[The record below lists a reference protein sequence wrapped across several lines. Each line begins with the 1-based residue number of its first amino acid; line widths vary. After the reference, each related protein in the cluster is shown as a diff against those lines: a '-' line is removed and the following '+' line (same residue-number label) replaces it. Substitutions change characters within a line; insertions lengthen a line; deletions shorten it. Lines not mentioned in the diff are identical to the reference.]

1 MTVLKWI
8 LVLVVSYLLGCI
20 QTGVIISGAQHVD
33 IRAHGSKSTGTTNV
47 FRVLGAKASLV
58 TFVGDVLKGV
68 LACLLGLW
76 LLGNTGAS
84 LAGIAVV
91 LGHMYP
97 VFYKFKGGKGV
108 ATSLGTSLVL
118 NPLLGL
124 ILLAVSAVGI
134 AITHVVSIF
143 SIVSLVAF
151 GLINPFLCKGD
162 VAEIIYSIVLALLVV
177 WAHRTNIKRLLSG
190 TENKLDFSRKKTKR
204 NLCSTVRIASASR

>member
-1 MTVLKWI
+1 MTALKWI
-8 LVLVVSYLLGCI
+8 LVLVGSYLLGCI

-84 LAGIAVV
+84 MAGIAVV

-97 VFYKFKGGKGV
+97 IFYKFKGGKGV

-190 TENKLDFSRKKTKR
+190 TENKLDFSRKTTKR
-204 NLCSTVRIASASR
+204 NLK

>member
-190 TENKLDFSRKKTKR
+190 TENKLDFSRKTTKR
-204 NLCSTVRIASASR
+204 SLK

>member
-68 LACLLGLW
+68 LACLMGLW

-151 GLINPFLCKGD
+151 GLINPFLSKGD

-190 TENKLDFSRKKTKR
+190 TENKLDFSRKTTKR
-204 NLCSTVRIASASR
+204 NLK

>member
-58 TFVGDVLKGV
+58 TFVGDVLKGA

-190 TENKLDFSRKKTKR
+190 TENKLDFSRKTTKR
-204 NLCSTVRIASASR
+204 NLK

>member
-33 IRAHGSKSTGTTNV
+33 IRAHGSKSTGTTYV

-190 TENKLDFSRKKTKR
+190 TENKLDFSRKTTKR
-204 NLCSTVRIASASR
+204 NLK

>member
-190 TENKLDFSRKKTKR
+190 TENKRDFSRKTTKR
-204 NLCSTVRIASASR
+204 NLK

>member
-97 VFYKFKGGKGV
+97 IFYKFKGGKGV

-204 NLCSTVRIASASR
+204 NLK

>member
-97 VFYKFKGGKGV
+97 IFYKFKGGKGV

-134 AITHVVSIF
+134 AFTHVVSIF

-190 TENKLDFSRKKTKR
+190 TENKLDFSRKTTKR
-204 NLCSTVRIASASR
+204 NLK

>member
-84 LAGIAVV
+84 MAGIAVV

-190 TENKLDFSRKKTKR
+190 TENKLDFSRKTTKR
-204 NLCSTVRIASASR
+204 NLK

>member
-124 ILLAVSAVGI
+124 VLLAVSAVGI

-190 TENKLDFSRKKTKR
+190 TENKLDFSRKTTKR
-204 NLCSTVRIASASR
+204 NLK

>member
-108 ATSLGTSLVL
+108 ATSLGPSLVL

-190 TENKLDFSRKKTKR
+190 TENKLDFSRKTTKR
-204 NLCSTVRIASASR
+204 NLK

>member
-1 MTVLKWI
+1 MTVLRWI

-204 NLCSTVRIASASR
+204 NLK

>member
-162 VAEIIYSIVLALLVV
+162 VAEIIYSIVLALPVV

-190 TENKLDFSRKKTKR
+190 TENKLDFSRKTTKR
-204 NLCSTVRIASASR
+204 NLK

>member
-204 NLCSTVRIASASR
+204 NLK

>member
-1 MTVLKWI
+1 M
-8 LVLVVSYLLGCI
+8 
-20 QTGVIISGAQHVD
+20 
-33 IRAHGSKSTGTTNV
+33 
-47 FRVLGAKASLV
+47 
-58 TFVGDVLKGV
+58 
-68 LACLLGLW
+68 
-76 LLGNTGAS
+76 
-84 LAGIAVV
+84 
-91 LGHMYP
+91 
-97 VFYKFKGGKGV
+97 
-108 ATSLGTSLVL
+108 L

-204 NLCSTVRIASASR
+204 NLK

>member
-124 ILLAVSAVGI
+124 ILLVVSAVGI

-190 TENKLDFSRKKTKR
+190 TENKLDFSRKTTKR
-204 NLCSTVRIASASR
+204 NLK

>member
-97 VFYKFKGGKGV
+97 IFYKFKGGKGV

-134 AITHVVSIF
+134 AITHVVSVF

-162 VAEIIYSIVLALLVV
+162 VAEILYSIVLALLVV

-190 TENKLDFSRKKTKR
+190 TENKLDFSRKTTKR
-204 NLCSTVRIASASR
+204 NLK

>member
-1 MTVLKWI
+1 M
-8 LVLVVSYLLGCI
+8 
-20 QTGVIISGAQHVD
+20 D

-134 AITHVVSIF
+134 AITHVVSVF

-190 TENKLDFSRKKTKR
+190 TENKLDFSRKTTKR
-204 NLCSTVRIASASR
+204 NLK

>member
-76 LLGNTGAS
+76 LLSNTGAS

-190 TENKLDFSRKKTKR
+190 TENKLDFSRKTTKR
-204 NLCSTVRIASASR
+204 NLK

>member
-91 LGHMYP
+91 LGHMSP

-190 TENKLDFSRKKTKR
+190 TENKLDFSRKTTKR
-204 NLCSTVRIASASR
+204 NLK

>member
-76 LLGNTGAS
+76 LLGNAGAS

-190 TENKLDFSRKKTKR
+190 TENKLDFSRKTTKR
-204 NLCSTVRIASASR
+204 NLK

>member
-177 WAHRTNIKRLLSG
+177 WAHRANIKRLLSG

-204 NLCSTVRIASASR
+204 NLK

>member
-190 TENKLDFSRKKTKR
+190 NENKLDFSRKTTKR
-204 NLCSTVRIASASR
+204 NLK

>member
-134 AITHVVSIF
+134 AITHVVSVF

-162 VAEIIYSIVLALLVV
+162 VAEILYSIVLALLVV

-190 TENKLDFSRKKTKR
+190 TENKLDFSRKTTKR
-204 NLCSTVRIASASR
+204 NLK

>member
-1 MTVLKWI
+1 MTVMKWI

-84 LAGIAVV
+84 LAGIAMV

-190 TENKLDFSRKKTKR
+190 TENKLDFSRKTTKR
-204 NLCSTVRIASASR
+204 NLK

>member
-91 LGHMYP
+91 LGNMYP

-190 TENKLDFSRKKTKR
+190 TENKLDFSRKTTKR
-204 NLCSTVRIASASR
+204 NLK

>member
-33 IRAHGSKSTGTTNV
+33 IRAHGYKSTGTTNV
-47 FRVLGAKASLV
+47 FGVLGAKASLV

-68 LACLLGLW
+68 LACLLGHW

-84 LAGIAVV
+84 LAGITVV

-162 VAEIIYSIVLALLVV
+162 VAEIVYSIVLALLVV

-190 TENKLDFSRKKTKR
+190 TENKLDFSRKTTKR
-204 NLCSTVRIASASR
+204 NLK

>member
-1 MTVLKWI
+1 MTVLKWF

-204 NLCSTVRIASASR
+204 NLK

>member
-162 VAEIIYSIVLALLVV
+162 VAEIVYSIVLALLVV

-190 TENKLDFSRKKTKR
+190 TENKLDFSRKTTKG
-204 NLCSTVRIASASR
+204 T

>member
-177 WAHRTNIKRLLSG
+177 CAHRTNIKRLLSG
-190 TENKLDFSRKKTKR
+190 TENKLDFSRKTTKR
-204 NLCSTVRIASASR
+204 NLK

>member
-33 IRAHGSKSTGTTNV
+33 IRAHGSKSTCTTNV
-47 FRVLGAKASLV
+47 CRVLGAKASLV

-190 TENKLDFSRKKTKR
+190 TENKLDFSRKTTKR
-204 NLCSTVRIASASR
+204 NLK

>member
-8 LVLVVSYLLGCI
+8 LVLVASYLLGCI

-190 TENKLDFSRKKTKR
+190 TENKLDFSRKTTKR
-204 NLCSTVRIASASR
+204 NLK

>member
-76 LLGNTGAS
+76 LLDNTGAS

-190 TENKLDFSRKKTKR
+190 TENKLDFSRKTTKR
-204 NLCSTVRIASASR
+204 NLK